1 MNNQAPTSSYLVNMF
16 QKRSQIHG
24 YNTRNTNNLNLAKC
38 RTTLAE
44 NSFSY
49 SIHSKIEN
57 SYLENNSCKILI
69 LSNILLKI
77 RKTRENILIKN

>member
-1 MNNQAPTSSYLVNMF
+1 MNNQAPSYLVNMF

-38 RTTLAE
+38 RTTLAQ

-49 SIHSKIEN
+49 SIEGSQSQKP
-57 SYLENNSCKILI
+57 C
-69 LSNILLKI
+69 
-77 RKTRENILIKN
+77 